1 MKKILG
7 LIMTTLTVSFIIV
20 SCGNSQTL
28 SSSTQKADVTTA
40 APQVVTEAS
49 TISTTTLS
57 SMLSSETTTTKA
69 TTQQVTNNPEETSSI
84 GQEAVSPGGTGGEFV
99 FAYYWKMAIPHVAFF
114 PEGQLDAFVE
124 WENKVWAD
132 KDSLNKGRGSLY
144 DFIHDFDVSEEY
156 VRNQN
161 SKMLDP
167 FTDEEISDL
176 YALTKEEFNQKYKE
190 PYFIVKGEAMYNIQD
205 LMLLPEKDLSA
216 LGVTKE
222 EISAQLDKEYERDPE
237 TVEYLRNKYG
247 Y

>member
-1 MKKILG
+1 
-7 LIMTTLTVSFIIV
+7 
-20 SCGNSQTL
+20 
-28 SSSTQKADVTTA
+28 
-40 APQVVTEAS
+40 
-49 TISTTTLS
+49 
-57 SMLSSETTTTKA
+57 
-69 TTQQVTNNPEETSSI
+69 
-84 GQEAVSPGGTGGEFV
+84 
-99 FAYYWKMAIPHVAFF
+99 
-114 PEGQLDAFVE
+114 
-124 WENKVWAD
+124 
-132 KDSLNKGRGSLY
+132 
-144 DFIHDFDVSEEY
+144 
-156 VRNQN
+156 
-161 SKMLDP
+161 MLDP